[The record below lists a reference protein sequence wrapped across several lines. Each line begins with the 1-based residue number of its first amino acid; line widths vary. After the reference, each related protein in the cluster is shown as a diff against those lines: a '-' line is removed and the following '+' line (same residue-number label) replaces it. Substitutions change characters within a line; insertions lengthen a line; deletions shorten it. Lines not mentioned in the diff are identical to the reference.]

1 MAPRAS
7 LSWDRHGPRGSQR
20 PRASLS
26 WNPRYSQN
34 RPRSW
39 ASLSWDQHCPLRY
52 PGNPVPGIR
61 TVPGTRIIPV
71 LRSPLSRAPL
81 FPGPALPEALAGSQV
96 DPAALSRPS
105 GSQGRDGSLS
115 PQLWQPWPH
124 IPSPCPWLSGSLQNG
139 SHWAFS
145 FDMSSLSSSQE
156 VSLAQL
162 RVRLPRAHNV
172 SLDIYHSQR
181 RRCRG
186 DGTCA
191 HQLFLGTV
199 AGSPSAT
206 QASWKVFEVTNLLRS
221 WLHQAALP
229 GHPSATGRAQW
240 DESGSIA
247 PATTGHGDAADR
259 VLLLVFSKDKSPG
272 DHSLIRTAE
281 TSKYI
286 MRDSGSQGAGTRRQ
300 RRTRM
305 EKQRIKASEAVPR
318 EQGRELCRRVDMVV
332 DFEQTGWG
340 SWIVY
345 PKKYNA
351 YRCEGLCPSPVD
363 ETFKPTNHAYIQVR
377 GVLPLPLP
385 PRAPTAQPCP
395 QQGHPLPFPCLSQSL
410 LRLYKPNL
418 VPCPACSPVKMSPLS
433 MLYYERG
440 EVVVRHHEDM
450 IIEECGCN

>member
-1 MAPRAS
+1 
-7 LSWDRHGPRGSQR
+7 
-20 PRASLS
+20 
-26 WNPRYSQN
+26 
-34 RPRSW
+34 
-39 ASLSWDQHCPLRY
+39 
-52 PGNPVPGIR
+52 
-61 TVPGTRIIPV
+61 
-71 LRSPLSRAPL
+71 
-81 FPGPALPEALAGSQV
+81 
-96 DPAALSRPS
+96 
-105 GSQGRDGSLS
+105 
-115 PQLWQPWPH
+115 
-124 IPSPCPWLSGSLQNG
+124 QNG
-139 SHWAFS
+139 SRWALS
-145 FDMSSLSSSQE
+145 FDMSSLSRSQE
-156 VSLAQL
+156 VSLAEL
-162 RVRLPRAHNV
+162 RVRLPGLSRAHNV

-221 WLHQAALP
+221 WLHQAVVAGHHSPP
-229 GHPSATGRAQW
+229 GRGQW
-240 DESGSIA
+240 EVSGSAA
-247 PATTGHGDAADR
+247 PATTAPTDTGHGDPALPQDVADR

-286 MRDSGSQGAGTRRQ
+286 MRDSGWQGAGPRRQ
-300 RRTRM
+300 RRNRM
-305 EKQRIKASEAVPR
+305 EKQRIRASGAAAAVPR
-318 EQGRELCRRVDMVV
+318 GQGGPLCRRVDMVV

-363 ETFKPTNHAYIQVR
+363 ETFKPTNHAYIQ
-377 GVLPLPLP
+377 
-385 PRAPTAQPCP
+385 
-395 QQGHPLPFPCLSQSL
+395 SL
-410 LRLYKPNL
+410 LQLYKPNQ

-433 MLYYERG
+433 MLYYEKG
-440 EVVVRHHEDM
+440 EIVVRHHEDM

>member
-1 MAPRAS
+1 MAASPLPGQSGQSGAPTPDPAPRGTA
-7 LSWDRHGPRGSQR
+7 RTRGLA
-20 PRASLS
+20 PVRA
-26 WNPRYSQN
+26 
-34 RPRSW
+34 
-39 ASLSWDQHCPLRY
+39 A
-52 PGNPVPGIR
+52 
-61 TVPGTRIIPV
+61 
-71 LRSPLSRAPL
+71 A
-81 FPGPALPEALAGSQV
+81 A
-96 DPAALSRPS
+96 AALS
-105 GSQGRDGSLS
+105 LS
-115 PQLWQPWPH
+115 PH
-124 IPSPCPWLSGSLQNG
+124 GSLQNG
-139 SHWAFS
+139 SRWALS
-145 FDMSSLSSSQE
+145 FDMSSLSRSQE

-162 RVRLPRAHNV
+162 RVRLPGPSRAHNV

-181 RRCRG
+181 HRCRG

-221 WLHQAALP
+221 WLHQAVVA
-229 GHPSATGRAQW
+229 GHHSPTGRGQW
-240 DESGSIA
+240 EVRGSAA
-247 PATTGHGDAADR
+247 PATTAPRDTGHGDPVLPQDVADR

-286 MRDSGSQGAGTRRQ
+286 MRDSSQGVGMRRH
-300 RRTRM
+300 RRNRM
-305 EKQRIKASEAVPR
+305 EKQRIKVSDAAAATAR
-318 EQGRELCRRVDMVV
+318 EQGRALCRRVDMVV

-363 ETFKPTNHAYIQVR
+363 ETFKPTNHAYIQ
-377 GVLPLPLP
+377 
-385 PRAPTAQPCP
+385 
-395 QQGHPLPFPCLSQSL
+395 SL
-410 LRLYKPNL
+410 LQLYKPNQ

-440 EVVVRHHEDM
+440 EIVVRHHEDM

>member
-1 MAPRAS
+1 
-7 LSWDRHGPRGSQR
+7 
-20 PRASLS
+20 
-26 WNPRYSQN
+26 
-34 RPRSW
+34 
-39 ASLSWDQHCPLRY
+39 
-52 PGNPVPGIR
+52 
-61 TVPGTRIIPV
+61 
-71 LRSPLSRAPL
+71 
-81 FPGPALPEALAGSQV
+81 
-96 DPAALSRPS
+96 
-105 GSQGRDGSLS
+105 
-115 PQLWQPWPH
+115 
-124 IPSPCPWLSGSLQNG
+124 QNG
-139 SHWAFS
+139 SRWALS

-156 VSLAQL
+156 VNLAQL
-162 RVRLPRAHNV
+162 RVHLPGLSRAHNV

-186 DGTCA
+186 EEGTCS

-221 WLHQAALP
+221 WLHQAVLAGQQGP
-229 GHPSATGRAQW
+229 VGRGQW
-240 DESGSIA
+240 EVSGSPA
-247 PATTGHGDAADR
+247 PATTAPGHTGHGDPALPQDVADR

-286 MRDSGSQGAGTRRQ
+286 MRESGSPGAGTRRH
-300 RRTRM
+300 RRNRM
-305 EKQRIKASEAVPR
+305 EKQRIKASDAAAAAPR
-318 EQGRELCRRVDMVV
+318 EQGRALCRRVDMMV

-363 ETFKPTNHAYIQVR
+363 ESFKPTNHAYIQ
-377 GVLPLPLP
+377 
-385 PRAPTAQPCP
+385 
-395 QQGHPLPFPCLSQSL
+395 SL
-410 LRLYKPNL
+410 LQLYKPNQ

-440 EVVVRHHEDM
+440 EIVVRHHEDM